1 MSWCVPCTYMGS
13 RLAGPAT
20 FCPLLTPEQP
30 QAQSHPDPS
39 LQLQEGTGRL
49 RQLLSC
55 RVWEWGV
62 APPQLSLSHHAVVSE
77 SKLSMCCHSPHW
89 EQPVGAGVNGGP
101 PGTPRSCRWVFLLP
115 TAPLSTRSI
124 SPGLCSHCGR
134 RAGCTGLFPK
144 PLRPSPEKLP
154 TGWGKRRWGVGAWP
168 AFPPLSPH
176 TPLLPTQAHLRAS
189 SHTAS
194 LPPLFSHRPRRPVQ
208 AHRGHA
214 AAGPGGVQGHFGGAH
229 LPAGRHG
236 GHPQPLHPTAGCL
249 AARPLLL

>member
-30 QAQSHPDPS
+30 QAQSQPDPS

-62 APPQLSLSHHAVVSE
+62 APQLSLSHHAVVSE

-101 PGTPRSCRWVFLLP
+101 PGTPRCCRWVFLLP

-134 RAGCTGLFPK
+134 RAGCTGLFPE
-144 PLRPSPEKLP
+144 LFLSLSVHLQRSCQRAGGSGGGGWELGLPSLPSAPTLHFFPPRHISGHLP
-154 TGWGKRRWGVGAWP
+154 T
-168 AFPPLSPH
+168 PPHCHPSSP
-176 TPLLPTQAHLRAS
+176 TDPDDQYKLTEDTRQLGL
-189 SHTAS
+189 
-194 LPPLFSHRPRRPVQ
+194 VVC
-208 AHRGHA
+208 RGTS
-214 AAGPGGVQGHFGGAH
+214 VV
-229 LPAGRHG
+229 LIC
-236 GHPQPLHPTAGCL
+236 PQDGMEAIPNPFIQQQDA
-249 AARPLLL
+249 